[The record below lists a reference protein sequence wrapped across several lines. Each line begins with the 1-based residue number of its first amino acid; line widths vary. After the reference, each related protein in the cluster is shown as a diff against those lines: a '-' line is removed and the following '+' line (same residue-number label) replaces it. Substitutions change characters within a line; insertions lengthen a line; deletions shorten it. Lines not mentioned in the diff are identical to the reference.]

1 MDKNQIVKAF
11 ATVHA
16 DALYSGS
23 YLYPEK
29 HQEVIDKL
37 NEYDSYTLQEIF
49 DDFVV
54 HFVEGNYDL
63 EGHDEYGL
71 YAMNPEWGADLSEH
85 PRYEELL
92 EEMEDYYAAE
102 IVLPVVEQTLAL
114 TAD

>member
-1 MDKNQIVKAF
+1 MNKIIEAF

-16 DALYSGS
+16 DALYAGS

-29 HQEVIDKL
+29 RQEVINKL
-37 NEYDSYTLQEIF
+37 SEYGSTTLKEVY

-71 YAMNPEWGADLSEH
+71 YAMNPEWGTDLSEH
-85 PRYEELL
+85 PRYEQML
-92 EEMEDYYAAE
+92 EDMEDYYAAE
-102 IVLPVVEQTLAL
+102 IVLPVVEETLRL
-114 TAD
+114 TRN